1 MNTIQRL
8 TTLSARKIRHYIKM
22 NEIDREKREIERE
35 RVRERERERE
45 RGREFLHG
53 VQEEEGDRDYR
64 GRATT
69 AIVLDQIDL

>member
-1 MNTIQRL
+1 
-8 TTLSARKIRHYIKM
+8 M

-45 RGREFLHG
+45 RKREFLHG

-69 AIVLDQIDL
+69 AIVLDQVDL

>member
-1 MNTIQRL
+1 MNTLQKIM
-8 TTLSARKIRHYIKM
+8 TLIARKTDLIYK
-22 NEIDREKREIERE
+22 IER
-35 RVRERERERE
+35 RERERERE
-45 RGREFLHG
+45 REKEFLHG

>member
-1 MNTIQRL
+1 MYQMNTTQRL

-45 RGREFLHG
+45 RESFYTECKRRKATETT
-53 VQEEEGDRDYR
+53 EGGQQR
-64 GRATT
+64 
-69 AIVLDQIDL
+69 L

>member
-1 MNTIQRL
+1 
-8 TTLSARKIRHYIKM
+8 M

-45 RGREFLHG
+45 REFLHG

>member
-1 MNTIQRL
+1 
-8 TTLSARKIRHYIKM
+8 
-22 NEIDREKREIERE
+22 
-35 RVRERERERE
+35 
-45 RGREFLHG
+45 

>member
-1 MNTIQRL
+1 MNV
-8 TTLSARKIRHYIKM
+8 
-22 NEIDREKREIERE
+22 IDREKREIERE

-45 RGREFLHG
+45 RKREFLHG

>member
-1 MNTIQRL
+1 
-8 TTLSARKIRHYIKM
+8 M
-22 NEIDREKREIERE
+22 NEIDRERERE
-35 RVRERERERE
+35 RKRERERERE
-45 RGREFLHG
+45 REFLHG

>member
-1 MNTIQRL
+1 MNTLQKIM
-8 TTLSARKIRHYIKM
+8 TLIARKTDLIYK
-22 NEIDREKREIERE
+22 IER
-35 RVRERERERE
+35 RERERERE
-45 RGREFLHG
+45 REFLHG

>member
-1 MNTIQRL
+1 
-8 TTLSARKIRHYIKM
+8 M
-22 NEIDREKREIERE
+22 NEIDRE
-35 RVRERERERE
+35 RERERERE

-69 AIVLDQIDL
+69 AIVLDQIEL